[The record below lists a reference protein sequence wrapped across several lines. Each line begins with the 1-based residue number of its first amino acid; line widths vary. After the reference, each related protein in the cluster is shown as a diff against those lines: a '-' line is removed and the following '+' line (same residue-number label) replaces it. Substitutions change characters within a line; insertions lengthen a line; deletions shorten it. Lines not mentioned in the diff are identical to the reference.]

1 MIEKPIEILFLKQA
15 QDFIDEIEEPVRN
28 KFFVSMRKTKSRIFG
43 EMDKTKKYRT
53 LEELEDKY
61 IGETGTPKRDQY
73 EFELS
78 MEILG
83 EKLKQIR
90 KEQRLT
96 QEQLGKLI
104 GVQKAQIS
112 KLESGNNS
120 ATISTVLKVFQAM
133 KAKVKLKV
141 EIV

>member
-1 MIEKPIEILFLKQA
+1 MK
-15 QDFIDEIEEPVRN
+15 N
-28 KFFVSMRKTKSRIFG
+28 
-43 EMDKTKKYRT
+43 KKYTT

-61 IGETGTPKRDQY
+61 IGVAGTPEREQY

-83 EKLKQIR
+83 EKLKKMR
-90 KEQRLT
+90 MERNLT

-112 KLESGNNS
+112 KLENGASS
-120 ATISTVLKVFQAM
+120 ATVATITKVFKAL
-133 KAKVKLKV
+133 KAKVKLQI
-141 EIV
+141 EIDDESKIAIS

>member
-1 MIEKPIEILFLKQA
+1 MDAIKNF
-15 QDFIDEIEEPVRN
+15 
-28 KFFVSMRKTKSRIFG
+28 KTLG
-43 EMDKTKKYRT
+43 
-53 LEELEDKY
+53 ELEDKY
-61 IGETGTPKRDQY
+61 FGLSVTAEREQY

-78 MEILG
+78 MDILA

-90 KEQRLT
+90 KQRNLS

-120 ATISTVLKVFQAM
+120 ATISTVLKVFHAM
-133 KAKVKLKV
+133 KAKVKFKI
-141 EIV
+141 EIDESVGLATE

>member
-1 MIEKPIEILFLKQA
+1 MESVK
-15 QDFIDEIEEPVRN
+15 N
-28 KFFVSMRKTKSRIFG
+28 YKTIG
-43 EMDKTKKYRT
+43 
-53 LEELEDKY
+53 ELEDKY
-61 IGETGTPKRDQY
+61 FGKSGTPEREQY

-78 MEILG
+78 MDILG

-90 KEQRLT
+90 KEKSLT

-120 ATISTVLKVFQAM
+120 ATISTVLKVFHALR
-133 KAKVKLKV
+133 AKVKFKI
-141 EIV
+141 EIEEPIGFVAQ

>member
-1 MIEKPIEILFLKQA
+1 ME
-15 QDFIDEIEEPVRN
+15 
-28 KFFVSMRKTKSRIFG
+28 
-43 EMDKTKKYRT
+43 TKKNFKT

-61 IGETGTPKRDQY
+61 FGTQGTSEREQY

-90 KEQRLT
+90 KEQKLT
-96 QEQLGKLI
+96 QEQLGKMI

-112 KLESGNNS
+112 KLEKGNNS
-120 ATISTVLKVFQAM
+120 ATISTVLKVFHAM
-133 KAKVKLKV
+133 KAKIMFKI
-141 EIV
+141 EIEEPLNLMAT

>member
-1 MIEKPIEILFLKQA
+1 M
-15 QDFIDEIEEPVRN
+15 
-28 KFFVSMRKTKSRIFG
+28 KTSKNY
-43 EMDKTKKYRT
+43 KT

-61 IGETGTPKRDQY
+61 FGKLGTPEREQY

-78 MEILG
+78 MDILG
-83 EKLKQIR
+83 GKLKQIR
-90 KEQRLT
+90 KERQLT

-120 ATISTVLKVFQAM
+120 ATISTVLKVFHALQA
-133 KAKVKLKV
+133 KIKFKI
-141 EIV
+141 EIEESIGLIVT